1 MSHDILFSLWF
12 FIPAGIANSTPIIAA
27 HLPVL
32 RTWSAPLDFH
42 KQFRGKRILGDHKT
56 IRGVIVGALMG
67 VLAIW
72 LQSQLFH
79 DYTWVA
85 HISSPVSYGSNTVA
99 LLGLL
104 LGIGALFGDATKSFF
119 KRQYN
124 IDEGRS
130 WFPFD
135 QLDYVI
141 GGLLLSSF
149 YVRLPAADYGLIVVI
164 WFGMHLLFSYIGFLL
179 KLKELP
185 L

>member
-1 MSHDILFSLWF
+1 MSHDLLFALWF

-32 RTWSAPLDFH
+32 STLNAPLDFH
-42 KQFRGKRILGDHKT
+42 KHFRGRRLLGDHKT
-56 IRGVIVGALMG
+56 WRGVISGVLMG
-67 VLAIW
+67 VVAIW

-79 DYTWVA
+79 DYAWVR
-85 HISSPVSYGSNTVA
+85 HVSSPVSYQSNAV
-99 LLGLL
+99 LVLGLL
-104 LGIGALFGDATKSFF
+104 LGIGALLGDALKSFL

-124 IDEGRS
+124 IAEGRR

-135 QLDYVI
+135 QLDFVI
-141 GGLLLSSF
+141 VGLLLSTI
-149 YVRLPAADYGLIVVI
+149 YVRLPAVDYGLIVLI

-179 KLKELP
+179 NLKERP